1 MGDLADLISR
11 LRRRRRT
18 PHGRTVGLRPAQA
31 SLLAAMA
38 EATQEDEVDCGAVQ
52 TLIDQYAEA
61 MESGEDAGRWLPKL
75 QQHFELCGECRE
87 ELKALLHILESNS
100 P

>member
-1 MGDLADLISR
+1 MGILADLISR

-18 PHGRTVGLRPAQA
+18 RLGRTVGLQPAQA

-61 MESGEDAGRWLPKL
+61 IARGEDAGRWLPKL
-75 QQHFELCGECRE
+75 RQHFELCGECRE
-87 ELKALLHILESNS
+87 ELEALLHILESKS